1 MSDINTKQ
9 ESFAD
14 LFEKSCSAPI
24 WSSKI
29 TNGKI
34 IGFDGH
40 YVIVDVGLKSEG
52 RIDIKEFCIHGK
64 MPELN
69 IGDDVEVFIDRYED
83 KSGSIVLSKEKALK
97 ESAWERYEEAQRD
110 RSHVTG
116 YILSKVKGG
125 FMVDLSGTMA
135 FLPGSQV
142 DNHAIDVNTIMNSP
156 QTFIIL
162 KVDKERGNVV
172 VSRRAVLDEA
182 NAGELEKTIASLE
195 EGNIVSGIVKNIT
208 TYGAFIDIGG
218 IDGLLHN
225 SDISWKRLVQASD
238 VFETGQRIDV
248 KITKLNRENNRISL
262 GLKQMEKDPWEGVE
276 QEFSVGS
283 KVSGKVTNVTDYGIF
298 VEIKNGIE
306 GLVYLSEISWKK
318 GISPQKAASI
328 GDVIDVVILECDM
341 NKRRIGLGMKQ
352 LVDNPWV
359 NIEKEFSI
367 GQEIETVVSHITD
380 FGLFVRIT
388 DDVDGMIHM
397 NDIVWGPSNPAVLSK
412 YEKGQ
417 TVRAKILDIVPERE
431 KISLGIK
438 QLTDDPYQEAA
449 VGSVIT
455 CTISEIKEEGLYVT
469 LSNGLNG
476 FIKRAEWALD
486 KQDRRVEM
494 FSQGEKIDAK
504 VMSINKNGEVLLS
517 IKVLEIENV
526 KNTVK
531 QHGSESSGAVLGD
544 ILGNALNNVQK
555 KK

>member
-1 MSDINTKQ
+1 MSDLNTQ
-9 ESFAD
+9 QVSFAE
-14 LFEKSCSAPI
+14 LFEKNGSAPI

-34 IGFDGH
+34 VGFDGH
-40 YVIVDVGLKSEG
+40 YVVVDVGLKSEG
-52 RIDIKEFCIHGK
+52 RIDVKEFYIHGK

-83 KSGSIVLSKEKALK
+83 KSGSIVLSKEKALR
-97 ESAWERYEEAQRD
+97 ESTWERYEEALRD
-110 RSHVTG
+110 KSHVTG
-116 YILSKVKGG
+116 YILNKVKGG

-142 DNHAIDVNTIMNSP
+142 DVHTIDVNTIMNSP

-195 EGNIVSGIVKNIT
+195 EGNIVSGVVKNIT

-238 VFETGQRIDV
+238 VFETGQKIEV
-248 KITKLNRENNRISL
+248 KITKVNRENNRISL
-262 GLKQMEKDPWEGVE
+262 GLKQMEKDPWEGIE
-276 QEFSVGS
+276 QEFAVGS

-318 GISPQKAASI
+318 GVSPQKAASI

-341 NKRRIGLGMKQ
+341 HKRRIGLGMKQ
-352 LVDNPWV
+352 LVDNPWI
-359 NIEKEFSI
+359 NIGQEFSV
-367 GQEIETVVSHITD
+367 GQEIETVISHITD

-397 NDIVWGPSNPAVLSK
+397 NDIVWGPSNPAILQK

-438 QLTDDPYQEAA
+438 QLTDDPYQEAS

-455 CTISEIKEEGLYVT
+455 CTISDIKEEGLYVT

-486 KQDRRVEM
+486 KQDRRIEM
-494 FSQGEKIDAK
+494 FSKGEKIDAK
-504 VMSINKNGEVLLS
+504 VMNINKNGEVLLS
-517 IKVLEIENV
+517 IKVLEIESV